1 MLSGATT
8 ALPPARGAGRRRGFV
23 EINNAARLAAFGALV
38 ATRAKCY
45 TLPTPL
51 GHDDAVLLSLPSH
64 IMLEHI
70 RYNKPPLVEVV
81 CEFRFA
87 PGKTIATTLADEV
100 YEKLK
105 AQFAKRRIL
114 GTLSTEVAAGADGF
128 HQQIKLT
135 ERTQFL
141 RTDEKCFVQLEP
153 NFLAINHLPP
163 YPTWEGYRPLIY
175 EAYQAY
181 LDVAQPASLNRI
193 GLRYINR
200 LTFPGKQIQFETYLN
215 LYPFAGPDLPQ
226 MLFAVDMRVHT
237 AFEDDRDFLSMRLN
251 FPGPTTDEKLTALLD
266 FDYFSVSQ
274 QSVDPDKVYGWLEQA
289 HLHIQE
295 AFEASVTAELK
306 PSFEPLEP

>member
-1 MLSGATT
+1 
-8 ALPPARGAGRRRGFV
+8 
-23 EINNAARLAAFGALV
+23 
-38 ATRAKCY
+38 
-45 TLPTPL
+45 
-51 GHDDAVLLSLPSH
+51 
-64 IMLEHI
+64 
-70 RYNKPPLVEVV
+70 V
-81 CEFRFA
+81 CEFRFT
-87 PGKTIATTLADEV
+87 PGKTIDASLADAV

-105 AQFAKRRIL
+105 AQFSKRRIL

-141 RTDEKCFVQLEP
+141 RADEKCFVQLEP

-163 YPTWEGYRPLIY
+163 YPTWEGFRPLIY

-181 LDVAQPASLNRI
+181 LDVALPAKLNRI

-215 LYPFAGPDLPQ
+215 LYPFTGPDLPQ

-237 AFEDDRDFLSMRLN
+237 AFEDERDFLSMRLN
-251 FPGPTTDEKLTALLD
+251 FPGPAADEKLTALLD

-274 QSVDPDKVYGWLEQA
+274 ESVNPDKVYGWLEQA

-295 AFEASVTAELK
+295 VFEASVTAELK
-306 PSFEPLEP
+306 PSFEPLEQ